1 MLKVLLVVLGVLGYE
16 GLVHWTAVSGLR
28 GAGPLCS
35 LVPLLLFGCWL
46 VGRRSRAGGLTL
58 AFALLVVLFALLHAR
73 SPLPDLKPLYPV
85 PHIVVNLL
93 LLSFFARTLR
103 AGREPLVTQIARHEH
118 GTLPPDIELY
128 TRQLTWAWSIYF
140 AAMALISLLL
150 FALAPISAWSWFA
163 NLLNIPLLLLMFVA
177 EYAYRLLRFPGFSHA
192 SFLTAMRAFRAVGRA
207 AVIQSR

>member
-1 MLKVLLVVLGVLGYE
+1 VVLGVLGYE

-46 VGRRSRAGGLTL
+46 VGRRSRAGGL
-58 AFALLVVLFALLHAR
+58 LLHAR